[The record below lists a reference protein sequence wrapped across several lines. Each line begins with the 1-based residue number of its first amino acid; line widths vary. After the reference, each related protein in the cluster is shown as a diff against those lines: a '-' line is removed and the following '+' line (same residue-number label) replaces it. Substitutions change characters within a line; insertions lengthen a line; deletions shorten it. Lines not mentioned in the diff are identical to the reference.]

1 MRFVTQKTFV
11 GQAAENIVAYSA
23 DTCQV
28 ETTDLASL
36 QFEGRLDGG
45 MMHPSTCTRC
55 PLHVD
60 GTPVT
65 SVRGTAY
72 QPGGVV
78 LMYDMPSPRE
88 FEQGDFQLDVLQD
101 VLEEAQLSV
110 DTVALLAWVKC
121 RPPRGR
127 LDDTPFAVVEGEAW
141 REPELADLLPGTL
154 VLMGRHV
161 VQAYFGATATVG
173 AMRGKPLPPG
183 RHGTYPVVAT
193 WHPWATRQD
202 QRLRKDFVN
211 DLTLA
216 TELSR
221 HAR

>member
-1 MRFVTQKTFV
+1 M
-11 GQAAENIVAYSA
+11 
-23 DTCQV
+23 V
-28 ETTDLASL
+28 E
-36 QFEGRLDGG
+36 
-45 MMHPSTCTRC
+45 C
-55 PLHVD
+55 
-60 GTPVT
+60 
-65 SVRGTAY
+65 
-72 QPGGVV
+72 
-78 LMYDMPSPRE
+78 
-88 FEQGDFQLDVLQD
+88 
-101 VLEEAQLSV
+101 
-110 DTVALLAWVKC
+110 
-121 RPPRGR
+121 
-127 LDDTPFAVVEGEAW
+127 EAW

-183 RHGTYPVVAT
+183 KHGTYPVVAT